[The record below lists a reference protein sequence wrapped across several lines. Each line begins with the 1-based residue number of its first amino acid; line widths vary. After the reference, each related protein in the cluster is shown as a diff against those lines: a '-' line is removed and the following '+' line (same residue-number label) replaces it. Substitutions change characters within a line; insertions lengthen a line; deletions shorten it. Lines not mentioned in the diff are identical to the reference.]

1 MTRVLYV
8 NTRYQGG
15 GAERVTRQLY
25 EGIGA
30 EGVESRMIVGT
41 EDQAD
46 DRYEIIYESGPRVR
60 WNWLYGKLTMNARL
74 HDRYAAGKILAAI
87 EREHID
93 LVHLHNTHGNYM
105 GILSM
110 KMRCRS
116 GWI

>member
-46 DRYEIIYESGPRVR
+46 DRYEIIYESGPR
-60 WNWLYGKLTMNARL
+60 YGGTGCMA
-74 HDRYAAGKILAAI
+74 
-87 EREHID
+87 
-93 LVHLHNTHGNYM
+93 
-105 GILSM
+105 S
-110 KMRCRS
+110 
-116 GWI
+116 